1 MDTVI
6 SAGDCKKVLLTF
18 HFIKYHFQLAY
29 LLENKEAIS
38 VNTCIN
44 NICDSISVENF
55 KKLFE
60 VILTD
65 NGTEFSNPEG
75 IEINPQTGEL
85 RSKVFFCHPYN
96 SGEKGHCEKNHE
108 YIRYVLPK
116 GTIFD
121 FLSQEK
127 CDLMMSHINSTKR
140 PSVNGTPYDFMAL
153 TIGTK
158 MMDLL
163 KIKKIDPKEIL
174 LKPSLLK

>member
-1 MDTVI
+1 M
-6 SAGDCKKVLLTF
+6 
-18 HFIKYHFQLAY
+18 
-29 LLENKEAIS
+29 
-38 VNTCIN
+38 
-44 NICDSISVENF
+44 
-55 KKLFE
+55 
-60 VILTD
+60 
-65 NGTEFSNPEG
+65 
-75 IEINPQTGEL
+75 
-85 RSKVFFCHPYN
+85 
-96 SGEKGHCEKNHE
+96 
-108 YIRYVLPK
+108 LPK